1 MAEPA
6 DQIIAVDIVDGVA
19 RIIMHHGRVNALGP
33 ELRGALTDA
42 LESVAADTAVTAV
55 LLLGQPQAFSAGA
68 DITEFNS
75 PETGSTE
82 SGAAGRGRG
91 TTSPDLRELVA
102 LVEDSPKPVIAG
114 ITGVALGGGLELA
127 MAAHARIAAPA
138 ARLGLPEITLGLL
151 PGAGG
156 TGRLPRLVGVERALD
171 MILTGKQVSAAEA
184 LTDGLVD
191 ALIDD
196 PGSPEAAAWAADF
209 VATGTPERTRDR
221 AGKIAEAAATPGT
234 VRRLAADALPK
245 ANDPYAAQAAVEAMA
260 AGIERSFDNGAD
272 VEREKFEERVK
283 SPESAAQ
290 RHLFT
295 AERAARKP
303 ADLNPDA
310 ARTVRRAGVVGA
322 GTMGGGI
329 AMALAA
335 AGIPVTVVEAE
346 RSALDRGLAQI
357 EKNLAVSVSRG
368 SRTQDEAAR
377 LKSLITGSL
386 DYADLAGADLVIEA
400 AFEDLRV
407 KKGIFATLDRYVR
420 PDCVLATNTSYLSV
434 DGMAAGTI
442 LPGRVLGL
450 HFFSPANVMPLVEVV
465 RGAETDAATL
475 ATGFATARR
484 IGKTPVVVRVC
495 HGFVG
500 NRMLEV
506 RSLQAE
512 QLLLEGA
519 LPGQVD
525 RVLKDFGF
533 RMGPFEMGDM
543 AGLDIG
549 WRLRKAEGRRAPTA
563 DALCEAGRFGQKTGA
578 GYYAYA
584 GRERRHDPEVEQ
596 LILDLSQNLGVSRRE
611 ISDREILE
619 RLLFPMI
626 NEGARILDEG
636 IAERAGDIDVIWAK
650 GYNWPAYRGGP
661 MWYAGHVGTGYVADR
676 LRHYAEQTGDS
687 TLLPAGF
694 LTEATHGVGSALRLP
709 G

>member
-1 MAEPA
+1 MTEPA
-6 DQIIAVDIVDGVA
+6 DQPIAVDIVDGVA
-19 RIIMHHGRVNALGP
+19 RITMNHGRVNALGR
-33 ELRGALTDA
+33 ELRGALGDA
-42 LESVAADTAVTAV
+42 LKRVATDPAVAAV
-55 LLLGQPQAFSAGA
+55 LLLGRPNAFSAGA

-75 PETGSTE
+75 PEAGIPGRD
-82 SGAAGRGRG
+82 SGTAH
-91 TTSPDLRELVA
+91 PDLRGLVA
-102 LVEDSPKPVIAG
+102 FVEDFPKPVIAG

-127 MAAHARIAAPA
+127 MAAHARIAAPT
-138 ARLGLPEITLGLL
+138 ARLGLPEIILGLL

-156 TGRLPRLVGVERALD
+156 TGRLPRLIGTESALE
-171 MILTGKQVSAAEA
+171 MILTGKQISASDA
-184 LTDGLVD
+184 LSDGLVD
-191 ALIDD
+191 ALIED
-196 PGSPEAAAWAADF
+196 PGSPEAVRWAAEY
-209 VATGTPERTRDR
+209 AAMRAPLRTRDR
-221 AGKIAEAAATPGT
+221 TDRIAGAAAATGA
-234 VRRLAADALPK
+234 VSRLAADALRK
-245 ANDPYAAQAAVEAMA
+245 AKDPYAAQAAIDAMT
-260 AGIERSFDNGAD
+260 AGIEQSFDRGSD

-283 SPESAAQ
+283 SPESEAQ

-303 ADLNPDA
+303 ADFDPDA

-346 RSALDRGLAQI
+346 RSALDRGLAQV

-368 SRTQDEAAR
+368 SRTRDDAAR

-386 DYADLAGADLVIEA
+386 DYADLTDADLVIEA
-400 AFEDLRV
+400 AFEDLQV
-407 KKGIFATLDRYVR
+407 KQGIFASLDRHVG
-420 PDCVLATNTSYLSV
+420 PDCVLASNTSYLSI
-434 DGMAAGTI
+434 DEIAAGTR
-442 LPGRVLGL
+442 LPGRVLGM

-465 RGAETDAATL
+465 RGAATDAATL
-475 ATGFATARR
+475 ATGFTTARR

-506 RSLQAE
+506 RSFQAE

-519 LPGQVD
+519 MPGQVD
-525 RVLKDFGF
+525 KVLKGFGF

-549 WRLRKAEGRRAPTA
+549 WRNRKAEGRTAPTA

-578 GYYAYA
+578 GYYAYD
-584 GRERRHDPEVEQ
+584 GRERLDDPEVEH
-596 LILDLSQNLGVSRRE
+596 LILDVSSRLGVSRRE

-661 MWYAGHVGTGYVADR
+661 MWYAGHVGIGYVADR
-676 LRHYAEQTGDS
+676 LRFYAEQTGDV

-694 LTEATHGVGSALRLP
+694 LAEDDDVVVPAPGLP

>member
-1 MAEPA
+1 MTEPA
-6 DQIIAVDIVDGVA
+6 NEIVAVDIVDGVA
-19 RIIMHHGRVNALGP
+19 RITMNHGRVNALGR
-33 ELRGALTDA
+33 ELRGAL
-42 LESVAADTAVTAV
+42 SVALLRVAGDPDIAAV
-55 LLLGQPQAFSAGA
+55 LLLGQPKAFSAGA
-68 DITEFNS
+68 DITEFNT
-75 PETGSTE
+75 PE
-82 SGAAGRGRG
+82 SGNAGMD
-91 TTSPDLRELVA
+91 SEPAQPDLRELVA
-102 LVEDSPKPVIAG
+102 LVEDFPKPVIAG

-156 TGRLPRLVGVERALD
+156 TGRLPRLVGPERALD

-191 ALIDD
+191 ALMED
-196 PGSPEAAAWAADF
+196 PRSPAAVHWAIEF
-209 VATGTPERTRDR
+209 VATRTPDKTRDR
-221 AGKIAEAAATPGT
+221 TGRIADAAAAPGT
-234 VRRLAADALPK
+234 VSRLASDALRK
-245 ANDPYAAQAAVEAMA
+245 AKDPYAAHAAIEAVS
-260 AGIERSFDNGAD
+260 AGIEQSYDHGAD
-272 VEREKFEERVK
+272 VERTKFVERVR

-290 RHLFT
+290 RHLFA

-303 ADLNPDA
+303 ANLDPEEA
-310 ARTVRRAGVVGA
+310 KTVRRAGVVGA

-329 AMALAA
+329 AMALAS

-368 SRTQDEAAR
+368 SRSQDDAAC
-377 LKSLITGSL
+377 LKALITGSL
-386 DYADLAGADLVIEA
+386 DYADLTDADLVIEA
-400 AFEDLRV
+400 AFEDLQV
-407 KKGIFATLDRYVR
+407 KQEIFAALDLHVGA
-420 PDCVLATNTSYLSV
+420 DCVLASNTSYLSI
-434 DGMAAGTI
+434 DEIAAGTR
-442 LPGRVLGL
+442 LPGRVLGM

-465 RGAETDAATL
+465 RGAATDAATL
-475 ATGFATARR
+475 ATGFTTARR

-506 RSLQAE
+506 RSSQAE

-525 RVLKDFGF
+525 AVLKDFGF

-549 WRLRKAEGRRAPTA
+549 WRNRKAEGRTAPTA

-578 GYYAYA
+578 GYYAYE
-584 GRERRHDPEVEQ
+584 GRERRDAPEVEQ
-596 LILDLSQNLGVSRRE
+596 LILDVSRNLGVSRRE

-626 NEGARILDEG
+626 NEGARILAEG

-661 MWYAGHVGTGYVADR
+661 MWYSGQVGAGYVADR
-676 LRHYAEQTGDS
+676 LRHYAELTGDV

-694 LTEATHGVGSALRLP
+694 LAEGAQGVFAAP
-709 G
+709 GTSR

>member
-1 MAEPA
+1 MTEPTN
-6 DQIIAVDIVDGVA
+6 QIVAVDIVDGVA
-19 RIIMHHGRVNALGP
+19 RITMNHGRVNALGR
-33 ELRGALTDA
+33 ELRGAL
-42 LESVAADTAVTAV
+42 SVALMRVAGDPAIAAV
-55 LLLGQPQAFSAGA
+55 LLLGQPKAFSAGA
-68 DITEFNS
+68 DITEFNT
-75 PETGSTE
+75 PE
-82 SGAAGRGRG
+82 SGIAGMDSGPAH
-91 TTSPDLRELVA
+91 PDLRELVA
-102 LVEDSPKPVIAG
+102 LVEDFPKPVIAG

-156 TGRLPRLVGVERALD
+156 TGRLPRLVGPERALD
-171 MILTGKQVSAAEA
+171 MILTGKRVSAAEA

-191 ALIDD
+191 ALIED
-196 PGSPEAAAWAADF
+196 PRSPAAVRWATEF
-209 VATGTPERTRDR
+209 VARRTPDKTRDR
-221 AGKIAEAAATPGT
+221 AGRVADAAAAPGT
-234 VRRLAADALPK
+234 VGRLASDALRK
-245 ANDPYAAQAAVEAMA
+245 AKDPYAAHAAIEAIS
-260 AGIERSFDNGAD
+260 AGIEQSFDHGAD
-272 VEREKFEERVK
+272 VERAKFLERVR

-290 RHLFT
+290 RHLFV

-303 ADLNPDA
+303 ANLDPDQA
-310 ARTVRRAGVVGA
+310 KTVRRAGVVGA

-329 AMALAA
+329 AMALAS

-346 RSALDRGLAQI
+346 RSALDRGVAQI

-368 SRTQDEAAR
+368 SRTQCDAAR
-377 LKSLITGSL
+377 LKGLITGSL
-386 DYADLAGADLVIEA
+386 DYADLTDADLVIEA
-400 AFEDLRV
+400 AFEDLQV
-407 KKGIFATLDRYVR
+407 KQEIFATLDRHVR
-420 PDCVLATNTSYLSV
+420 ADCVLASNTSYLSI
-434 DGMAAGTI
+434 DEIAAGAR
-442 LPGRVLGL
+442 LPGRVLGM

-465 RGAETDAATL
+465 RGAATDAATL
-475 ATGFATARR
+475 ATGFTTGRR

-525 RVLKDFGF
+525 AVLKDFGF

-549 WRLRKAEGRRAPTA
+549 WRNRKAEGRTAPTA

-578 GYYAYA
+578 GYYAYE
-584 GRERRHDPEVEQ
+584 GRERHDAPEVEQ
-596 LILDLSQNLGVSRRE
+596 LILDVSRNLGFSRRE
-611 ISDREILE
+611 ISGREILE

-626 NEGARILDEG
+626 NEGARILEEG

-650 GYNWPAYRGGP
+650 GYNWPAYRGDP
-661 MWYAGHVGTGYVADR
+661 MWYAGQVGAGYVADR
-676 LRHYAEQTGDS
+676 LRHYAEQTGDV
-687 TLLPAGF
+687 TLLPSGF
-694 LTEATHGVGSALRLP
+694 LAEGAQGVFAAP
-709 G
+709 GMSG

>member
-1 MAEPA
+1 MTEPA
-6 DQIIAVDIVDGVA
+6 HRIVAVDIVDGVA
-19 RIIMHHGRVNALGP
+19 RITMNHGRVNALGR
-33 ELRGALTDA
+33 ELRGALGDA
-42 LESVAADTAVTAV
+42 LERLAGDPAVTAV

-75 PETGSTE
+75 PEFGTP
-82 SGAAGRGRG
+82 GRYSRPAE
-91 TTSPDLRELVA
+91 PDLGELVA
-102 LVEDSPKPVIAG
+102 LVEEFPKPVIAG

-127 MAAHARIAAPA
+127 MAAHARIAAPT

-156 TGRLPRLVGVERALD
+156 TGRLPRLVGPERALE
-171 MILTGKQVSAAEA
+171 MILTGKQVSASEA
-184 LTDGLVD
+184 LRDGLVD

-196 PGSPEAAAWAADF
+196 PGSPKTVRWAADF
-209 VATGTPERTRDR
+209 VATRTAERTRDR
-221 AGKIAEAAATPGT
+221 AGRIAEAAATPGT
-234 VRRLAADALPK
+234 VRRLSADALRK
-245 ANDPYAAQAAVEAMA
+245 AKDPYAAQAAIEAMA
-260 AGIERSFDNGAD
+260 TSIEQSFDRGAD
-272 VEREKFEERVK
+272 VERTKFEERLK

-303 ADLNPDA
+303 ADLSPDA
-310 ARTVRRAGVVGA
+310 ARTVRRAGVIGA

-329 AMALAA
+329 AMALAGA
-335 AGIPVTVVEAE
+335 AIPVTVVEAE

-357 EKNLAVSVSRG
+357 EKNLAISVSRG
-368 SRTQDEAAR
+368 SRTQDDAAR

-386 DYADLAGADLVIEA
+386 DYADLADADLVIEA
-400 AFEDLRV
+400 AFEDLQV
-407 KKGIFATLDRYVR
+407 KQEIFATLDRHVR
-420 PDCVLATNTSYLSV
+420 PDCVLASNTSYLSI
-434 DGMAAGTI
+434 DGIAAETR

-465 RGAETDAATL
+465 RGAATDTATL

-484 IGKTPVVVRVC
+484 MGKTPVVVRVC

-525 RVLKDFGF
+525 RVLKGFGF
-533 RMGPFEMGDM
+533 RMGSFEMGDM

-549 WRLRKAEGRRAPTA
+549 WRSRKAEGRTALTA

-584 GRERRHDPEVEQ
+584 GRERRDDPEVEQ
-596 LILDLSQNLGVSRRE
+596 LILDISRNLGISRRE

-661 MWYAGHVGTGYVADR
+661 MWYAGHVGTGYVAER
-676 LRHYAEQTGDS
+676 LRFYAEQTADV

-694 LTEATHGVGSALRLP
+694 LAEAAHDVGSAAGLR